1 MHTHFFNVEVYILY
15 SQKCLQDMKF
25 CGLRFWQESTN
36 IVSTKTFGT
45 CHSREVST
53 MSLLRYFS
61 QTSSLPSSGSV
72 PSLTSEALHKAN
84 TRVTSLSREPDEG
97 GPGPKHTKNTY
108 PSYST
113 EDSARIGRHAVEH
126 GPNKAS
132 RHFTAPE
139 SIVRLLKKKYLA
151 ELHDRCQNSVEVPQV
166 TSFPTKVRGRP
177 LFLGSTLDCQVKS
190 MLLHYE
196 LQQEWSTLP

>member
-1 MHTHFFNVEVYILY
+1 MQLPTLPLGSSLSIKRMPVTVTYANCPSRSIHTHTHTHMQACMCTHTRMHTHFFNVEVYILY
-15 SQKCLQDMKF
+15 SQKCLQGIKF
-25 CGLRFWQESTN
+25 CGLQFWQESTN

-61 QTSSLPSSGSV
+61 RTSSLPSSGSV
-72 PSLTSEALHKAN
+72 PSLTPALHKAN
-84 TRVTSLSREPDEG
+84 KRITSLSREADEA

-113 EDSARIGRHAVEH
+113 EDSARIGRHAAEH
-126 GPNKAS
+126 GPTKAS

-139 SIVRLLKKKYLA
+139 STARLLKKKYLA
-151 ELHDRCQNSVEVPQV
+151 ESHDRC
-166 TSFPTKVRGRP
+166 
-177 LFLGSTLDCQVKS
+177 
-190 MLLHYE
+190 
-196 LQQEWSTLP
+196 

>member
-61 QTSSLPSSGSV
+61 QTSSLPTSGSV
-72 PSLTSEALHKAN
+72 PSLTPETLHKAKK
-84 TRVTSLSREPDEG
+84 RVTSLSREPDEA
-97 GPGPKHTKNTY
+97 GPGPKHTKNTFS
-108 PSYST
+108 SYST
-113 EDSARIGRHAVEH
+113 EDSARARA
-126 GPNKAS
+126 NK
-132 RHFTAPE
+132 
-139 SIVRLLKKKYLA
+139 SIVAFHSPRVYCPSA
-151 ELHDRCQNSVEVPQV
+151 EEEVFGRVTRSVLEQCGD
-166 TSFPTKVRGRP
+166 SRGNKFP
-177 LFLGSTLDCQVKS
+177 
-190 MLLHYE
+190 YIYI
-196 LQQEWSTLP
+196 